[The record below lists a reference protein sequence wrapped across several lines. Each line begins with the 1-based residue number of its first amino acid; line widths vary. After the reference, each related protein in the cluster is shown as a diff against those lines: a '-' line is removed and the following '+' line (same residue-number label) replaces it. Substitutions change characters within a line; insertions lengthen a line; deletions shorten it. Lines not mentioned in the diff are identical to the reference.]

1 MKYYGKVGFVIF
13 AETSPGVWESSVTE
27 RTYCGDVT
35 RKSFRWQGNSEK
47 LNDDIDVNNT
57 ISIVADPYAF
67 EHFGDI
73 RYVTWMNSK
82 WKITSVEVQHPR
94 LNLTIGGVYNDGS
107 ET

>member
-1 MKYYGKVGFVIF
+1 MKYYGKVGYATF
-13 AETSPGVWESSVTE
+13 AETSPGVWKESVTE

-35 RKSFRWQGNSEK
+35 RKSFRWQNNSNK
-47 LNDDIDVNNT
+47 LNDDIEINNV

-67 EHFGDI
+67 EHLGDI

-82 WKITSVEVQHPR
+82 WKVLSVDLQHPR
-94 LNLTIGGVYNDGS
+94 INLTIGGVYNGES